1 MVQAAD
7 DFNEAVFIAK
17 EIGAMT
23 GGVDM
28 LEAQASHERETRA
41 FSDIAV
47 LCRTHR
53 QLELVESCLRHDD
66 IPCIVSGRESWLED
80 GSVRGFLAFFRWLLR
95 PDDAAALGDGAAP
108 CVAVPGG
115 YHPAGAGG
123 LRAAKQAGY
132 CGAAAGHARKRPR
145 WAVACLRG
153 EMAGPG
159 RKGKAVEAGRKA
171 GSRSMAPAMRWTSC
185 GIWPCST
192 PICPPCWMSLPL
204 GRRRTSAAP
213 QAEAGRQALCA

>member
-1 MVQAAD
+1 
-7 DFNEAVFIAK
+7 
-17 EIGAMT
+17 MT

-28 LEAQASHERETRA
+28 LEAQKASHERETRA

-95 PDDAAALGDGAAP
+95 PDDAAALETALRLVWQCPEDIIRQAQAA
-108 CVAVPGG
+108 CARQSRLDT
-115 YHPAGAGG
+115 AA
-123 LRAAKQAGY
+123 LRQAMPES
-132 CGAAAGHARKRPR
+132 GHAGQ
-145 WAVACLRG
+145 WLACAG

-159 RKGKAVEAGRKA
+159 RKGKAVEAGARLGA
-171 GSRSMAPAMRWTSC
+171 GVWRLRCDGQAAAYGRVPLRYARPAGC
-185 GIWPCST
+185 PC
-192 PICPPCWMSLPL
+192 PWAGGGHLP
-204 GRRRTSAAP
+204 RRR
-213 QAEAGRQALCA
+213 QKAGRQALCA